1 MGPGNGLGNLEISI
15 KIKKTHTPQTK
26 NLLLGNLSHQNKS
39 NDIKSHVIKDSAK
52 LFLGAK
58 QRKRKQQQSQN

>member
-1 MGPGNGLGNLEISI
+1 MGPRNGLGNLEISI
-15 KIKKTHTPQTK
+15 KIKKTHTLQTK